1 MNKDSLAIMNR
12 SAYKLCFLP
21 LLVAGFTLCSIARA
35 SAQSTSRTF
44 SPGAIRDRCIEL
56 TRIKQGGEEGYRE
69 CRVSDFGEL
78 GAVDGQTWYYAL
90 YCLIPGWSD
99 PAQGQCAGSS
109 FNGNYYR
116 TRALLVLAGDTAGVQ
131 LVFER
136 AEPEIG
142 VLVYYK
148 PAIVRNAAGTLL
160 HLPVAYDGTG
170 NGNGSEYYI
179 REAGS
184 WQRIESEAWQ
194 ADLLSRLPVGLSVWK
209 GVWPDLSTLRA
220 ETGLYRKGDGNCCPT
235 GGLARIQL
243 AIRGKQFVLESVT
256 FQTDGRD
263 R

>member
-1 MNKDSLAIMNR
+1 MDR
-12 SAYKLCFLP
+12 STRNLWIPL
-21 LLVAGFTLCSIARA
+21 LLVAGSVAFSTPPA
-35 SAQSTSRTF
+35 SAQSASRTF
-44 SPGAIRDRCIEL
+44 SLSAARDRCIEL
-56 TRIKQGGEEGYRE
+56 TRIKQGGEHGYRE

-109 FNGNYYR
+109 FNGNHYR
-116 TRALLVLAGDTAGVQ
+116 TRALLVFAGDTSGVQ

-142 VLVYYK
+142 VLIYYK

-184 WQRIESEAWQ
+184 WLRIESEAWQ
-194 ADLLSRLPVGLSVWK
+194 ADLLSRLPAGLNVWK